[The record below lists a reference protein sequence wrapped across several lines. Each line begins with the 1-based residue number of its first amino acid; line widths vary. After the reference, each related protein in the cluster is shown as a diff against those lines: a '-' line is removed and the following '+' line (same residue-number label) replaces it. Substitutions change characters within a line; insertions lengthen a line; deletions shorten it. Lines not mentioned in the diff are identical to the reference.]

1 MLHTMR
7 KILVLIFLWF
17 STPALAQ
24 KVMEL
29 DQRKTIQVNGEVLPN
44 GFSLGINSAQIQ
56 TMDLTGD
63 GKEEWVVWDI
73 NSRQLQVFE
82 KIGEQ
87 FRIRP
92 ELSYFFPSEISGF
105 LLLVDFDRDGKKD
118 LFTSTPLGIR
128 AYRNTAS
135 GAQIS
140 WTLAQNFLRLE
151 GANNIPANNLDTPL
165 LQDLDGDG
173 DLDLLLFNFAVGDYL
188 EYYRNTSVERKG
200 TPDID
205 GFAFPVRHWGNFE
218 FCACN
223 QISFGLT
230 CDGRTLATPAAP
242 LDQARVQHA
251 GGHSLLYRD
260 FTGDGIPDLLLGRE
274 ECSTLY
280 FLPNSG
286 STVSPRFTSFSNQ
299 VPGFGSLPVFPRFH
313 VGQFLD
319 ESLVVSL
326 NTNETAAL
334 FGIDFSQSIVKLE
347 KATGIPR
354 AILQNQ
360 VLDLGE
366 NTRPFFSGT
375 AFSGE
380 LLLTANAKKGEKI
393 VGQAFRFRYSGSQF
407 ELLDSD
413 YLGLAA
419 LELLDISLL
428 EFSSSSKEVVLFA
441 TGTRRSST
449 GIPTPVLLRKEGAS
463 WVEFSLSGLSL
474 QLGDQL
480 LFFSFQ
486 GKDEL
491 LVASSTGTLTRYE
504 VDLVAKK
511 AVRKTANFLGF
522 QDNPANRN
530 LSIAIGQGER
540 PNLYSVDQ
548 SGRIFLTTDFLNA
561 PVREEVLVRIQN
573 QDVPLRLGRSNWLAA
588 VKSTLGEEEDL
599 ILGTRGGGLVY
610 LSAVT
615 TDGDGEAE
623 FLVSSFPNPS
633 SGSFQIVSNLPATG
647 RLVSSLGQVL
657 LPEIVLSARR
667 PVFLDIPNLAP
678 GIYFLQ
684 LQTKDM
690 QTVVQKIL
698 VK

>member
-1 MLHTMR
+1 MR

-24 KVMEL
+24 KIVEL
-29 DQRKTIQVNGEVLPN
+29 DQRKTIQVNGKVLPN

-82 KIGEQ
+82 KTGEQ
-87 FRIRP
+87 FRVRP

-230 CDGRTLATPAAP
+230 CDGRTLTTPAAP
-242 LDQARVQHA
+242 LDQARIQHA
-251 GGHSLLYRD
+251 GGHSILYRD

-286 STVSPRFTSFSNQ
+286 TAVSPCFTSFSNQ

-313 VGQFLD
+313 LGQFLD

-326 NTNETAAL
+326 NTNETAAP

-347 KATGIPR
+347 KASGIPR
-354 AILQNQ
+354 PILQNQ

-380 LLLTANAKKGEKI
+380 LLLTANAKKGDKI

-419 LELLDISLL
+419 LELLDLSLL
-428 EFSSSSKEVVLFA
+428 EFSSSSKEVVVFT

-480 LFFSFQ
+480 LFFSYQ

-530 LSIAIGQGER
+530 LSIAVRSKDQPE
-540 PNLYSVDQ
+540 LYTVDQ
-548 SGRIFLTTDFLNA
+548 TGRIYRIRDFLNV
-561 PVREEVLVRIQN
+561 PIREEVLVRIQN
-573 QDVPLRLGRSNWLAA
+573 QEVPMRLGRSNWLAVA
-588 VKSTLGEEEDL
+588 NSSLGEEDDL
-599 ILGTRGGGLVY
+599 FLGTRGGGLLY
-610 LSAVT
+610 LSAASSGGSETGEFRVT
-615 TDGDGEAE
+615 TY
-623 FLVSSFPNPS
+623 PNPS
-633 SGSFQIVSNLPATG
+633 SGPFQVVSSLPATG
-647 RLVSSLGQVL
+647 RLISPLGQVL
-657 LPEIVLSARR
+657 ISEIVLPARQAVLVDV
-667 PVFLDIPNLAP
+667 PDLAP

-684 LQTKDM
+684 LHSENKQ
-690 QTVVQKIL
+690 VVVKKIW

>member
-1 MLHTMR
+1 MR
-7 KILVLIFLWF
+7 KILILIFLWF

-24 KVMEL
+24 KVVEL
-29 DQRKTIQVNGEVLPN
+29 DQRKTIQVNGQVLPN
-44 GFSLGINSAQIQ
+44 GFSMGINSAQIQ

-82 KIGEQ
+82 KTGEQ

-128 AYRNTAS
+128 AYRNTTS

-165 LQDLDGDG
+165 MQDLDGDG

-200 TPDID
+200 IPDID

-218 FCACN
+218 FCGCG

-242 LDQARVQHA
+242 LDLARIQHA

-274 ECSTLY
+274 ECNTLY

-286 STVSPRFTSFSNQ
+286 SAVSPRFTSFSNQ

-326 NTNETAAL
+326 NTNETAAP

-347 KATGIPR
+347 KVTGIPR
-354 AILQNQ
+354 PILQNQ

-380 LLLTANAKKGEKI
+380 LLLTANAKKGDKI
-393 VGQAFRFRYSGSQF
+393 VGRAFRFRYSGSQF

-413 YLGLAA
+413 YLGLSS
-419 LELLDISLL
+419 LELLDISLF
-428 EFSSSSKEVVLFA
+428 EFSSSSKEVVVFA

-449 GIPTPVLLRKEGAS
+449 GIPIQLLLRKEGAS
-463 WVEFSLSGLSL
+463 FVEFSLSGLSL
-474 QLGDQL
+474 QFGDQL
-480 LFFSFQ
+480 LCYRFQ

-491 LVASSTGTLTRYE
+491 LVASSTGALTRYE
-504 VDLVAKK
+504 VDLAAKK
-511 AVRKTANFLGF
+511 AVRKAANFLGF

-530 LSIAIGQGER
+530 LSIAISQGER

-548 SGRIFLTTDFLNA
+548 TGRIFRTTDFLNV
-561 PVREEVLVRIQN
+561 PVREEVLVHIQN
-573 QDVPLRLGRSNWLAA
+573 QDVPLRLGRSTWLAA

-599 ILGTRGGGLVY
+599 ILGTRGGGLIY

-615 TDGDGEAE
+615 SGGDAGAE
-623 FLVSSFPNPS
+623 FLVSSFPNPT
-633 SGSFQIVSNLPATG
+633 SGAFQIVSSLPATA
-647 RLVSSLGQVL
+647 RLVSSLGQVIL
-657 LPEIVLSARR
+657 QEVVIPARQAVR
-667 PVFLDIPNLAP
+667 IEAGTLAP
-678 GIYFLQ
+678 GLYFLQ
-684 LQTKDM
+684 LETTDQRM
-690 QTVVQKIL
+690 QVRKIL
-698 VK
+698 VN

>member
-7 KILVLIFLWF
+7 KIFILIFLWF
-17 STPALAQ
+17 STPVLAQ
-24 KVMEL
+24 KIVEL
-29 DQRKTIQVNGEVLPN
+29 DQRKTIQVNGQVLPN
-44 GFSLGINSAQIQ
+44 GFSMGINSAQIQ

-82 KIGEQ
+82 KIGDQ
-87 FRIRP
+87 FRIRA

-128 AYRNTAS
+128 AYRNTTS

-205 GFAFPVRHWGNFE
+205 GFAFPVRHWGDFE
-218 FCACN
+218 FCVCN

-242 LDQARVQHA
+242 LDQARIQHA
-251 GGHSLLYRD
+251 GGHSILYRD

-274 ECSTLY
+274 ECNTLY

-286 STVSPRFTSFSNQ
+286 TAVSPRFTSFSNQ

-313 VGQFLD
+313 LGQFLD
-319 ESLVVSL
+319 ESLVISL
-326 NTNETAAL
+326 NTNETAAP

-380 LLLTANAKKGEKI
+380 LLLTANAKKGDKI

-413 YLGLAA
+413 YLGLTA
-419 LELLDISLL
+419 LELLDLSLL
-428 EFSSSSKEVVLFA
+428 EFSSSSKEVVVFA
-441 TGTRRSST
+441 TGTRRSSS
-449 GIPTPVLLRKEGAS
+449 GIPTPVLLRKEGPS
-463 WVEFSLSGLSL
+463 WVDFSVSGLSL
-474 QLGDQL
+474 QLGDHL
-480 LFFSFQ
+480 LFFSYQ

-504 VDLVAKK
+504 IDLAAKK

-530 LSIAIGQGER
+530 LSIAISQGER

-548 SGRIFLTTDFLNA
+548 TGRIFRTIDFLNA

-573 QDVPLRLGRSNWLAA
+573 QDVPLRLGRSTWLAA
-588 VKSTLGEEEDL
+588 VKSTLGEDDDL
-599 ILGTRGGGLVY
+599 ILGTRGGGLIY
-610 LSAVT
+610 LSAVPS
-615 TDGDGEAE
+615 DGDAEAE
-623 FLVSSFPNPS
+623 FLVSSFPNPT
-633 SGSFQIVSNLPATG
+633 SGAFQVVSNLPATA
-647 RLVSSLGQVL
+647 RLVSSLGQVIL
-657 LPEIVLSARR
+657 QDVVIPARQAVR
-667 PVFLDIPNLAP
+667 IDAGTLAP
-678 GIYFLQ
+678 GLYFLQ
-684 LQTKDM
+684 LVSADQRM
-690 QTVVQKIL
+690 QVRKIW
-698 VK
+698 VN

>member
-1 MLHTMR
+1 MR

-17 STPALAQ
+17 TTPALAQ
-24 KVMEL
+24 KIVEL
-29 DQRKTIQVNGEVLPN
+29 DQRKSIRMNEQVLSN

-56 TMDLTGD
+56 TIDLTGD

-82 KIGEQ
+82 KVGEQ

-92 ELSYFFPSEISGF
+92 ELSYFFPSDVSGF
-105 LLLVDFDRDGKKD
+105 LVLADYDRDGRKD
-118 LFTSTPLGIR
+118 LFTSTALGVK
-128 AYRNTAS
+128 AYRNNSS
-135 GAQIS
+135 GSQIS
-140 WTLAQNFLRLE
+140 WALAQNFLRLE
-151 GANNIPANNLDTPL
+151 GANNISANNLDTPL

-218 FCACN
+218 FCGCG

-230 CDGRTLATPAAP
+230 CDGRSLATPELP
-242 LDQARVQHA
+242 LDQARIQHA

-260 FTGDGIPDLLLGRE
+260 FTGDGIPDLVLGRE

-286 STVSPRFTSFSNQ
+286 TAVSPRFTSFSNQ

-326 NTNETAAL
+326 NTNETAAP
-334 FGIDFSQSIVKLE
+334 FAIDFAQAVVRLE
-347 KATGIPR
+347 KGSGKPLP
-354 AILQNQ
+354 ILQDQ
-360 VLDLGE
+360 VFDLGE

-375 AFSGE
+375 SFSGE
-380 LLLTANAKKGEKI
+380 LLVTANGKKGSKI
-393 VGQAFRFRYSGSQF
+393 VGQAYRMRYTGAQM
-407 ELLDSD
+407 EVMEED
-413 YLGLAA
+413 YLGLSE
-419 LELLDISLL
+419 LNLLDLSLL
-428 EFSSSSKEVVLFA
+428 DYTSVSKGNYFLML
-441 TGTRRSST
+441 GTRTSNAGVPS
-449 GIPTPVLLRKEGAS
+449 PVLLKRVGAL
-463 WVEFSLSGLSL
+463 WEEFTLAGLSL
-474 QLGDQL
+474 RLGDQIL
-480 LFFSFQ
+480 LFGHQ
-486 GKDEL
+486 GKDQL
-491 LVASSTGTLTRYE
+491 LVAAQNGSLTHYE
-504 VDLVAKK
+504 LDL
-511 AVRKTANFLGF
+511 TARSARLLASNFLGL

-530 LSIAIGQGER
+530 LSIAVRSGDQPE
-540 PNLYSVDQ
+540 LYTVDQ
-548 SGRIFLTTDFLNA
+548 TGRIYRIRDFLNV

-573 QDVPLRLGRSNWLAA
+573 QEVPMRLGRSNWLAVA
-588 VKSTLGEEEDL
+588 NSSLGEEDDL
-599 ILGTRGGGLVY
+599 FLGTRGGGLLY
-610 LSAVT
+610 LSAASSGGSETGEFRVT
-615 TDGDGEAE
+615 TY
-623 FLVSSFPNPS
+623 PNPS
-633 SGSFQIVSNLPATG
+633 SGPFQVLSSLPATG
-647 RLVSSLGQVL
+647 RLISPLGQVL
-657 LPEIVLSARR
+657 ISEIVLPARQAVLVDV
-667 PVFLDIPNLAP
+667 PDLAP